1 MLNAQYFSPDLSM
14 ELFPTLLNLKCN
26 LKLIQI
32 IFTTNKDQY
41 QSQTNIKTSLNI
53 HGLETYYPSDIT
65 SQTKIDGNILIA
77 LKYI

>member
-32 IFTTNKDQY
+32 IFATRT
-41 QSQTNIKTSLNI
+41 STNINHKQTSKRL
-53 HGLETYYPSDIT
+53 
-65 SQTKIDGNILIA
+65 
-77 LKYI
+77 